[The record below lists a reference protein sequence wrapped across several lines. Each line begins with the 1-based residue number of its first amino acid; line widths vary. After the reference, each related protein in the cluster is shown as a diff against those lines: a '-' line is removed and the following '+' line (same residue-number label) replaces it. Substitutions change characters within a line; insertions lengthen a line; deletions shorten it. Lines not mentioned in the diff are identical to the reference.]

1 MAKPKRK
8 EIFELKTYLMQ
19 DYHSRK
25 VTAQETDQR
34 YIDDK
39 FKVEYLP
46 EGVTQLKTGKAYRMC
61 SAPAEHIITNTPRLY
76 REPVGKA
83 TEAAKRVAI
92 ECNRWLNLL
101 LRQSPQ
107 PLKEHI
113 KKMLG
118 TGEAWIY
125 TAQNI
130 DYDTSSLTTMPVD
143 FVVPHPTIVYVDPE
157 AGIKNGVP
165 NRVIISHDRIAW
177 SIKKQY
183 PQWTW
188 KKRMRDGAERP
199 WFSVVP
205 FTMYIDNEWRYLE
218 ADDEAIFVG
227 MQPTADKDDAV
238 FENMLGFVPFVH
250 CYSGFGEG
258 SADGDPKS
266 LAVSRIRNVYDLIE
280 EYTAIKSILNYTI
293 FEYAIPTVD
302 LIYDPAI
309 GEPSGDIGENY
320 ERAPGSFN
328 MMGLPAGSTFGKS
341 VELTPPPEMFQ
352 YLATIESQIDEED
365 PLGMIGQTMGTSG
378 RQQIEARESALRRY
392 DTIVENSAHAWEQAF
407 GHALR
412 IIEKLGAIRP
422 KNIQK
427 NDINGVYDVRIELK
441 AEDPIANQIRSG
453 DGDRKQQLGIIDWK
467 TNLTEYQ
474 NFTDDEADQIIA
486 NSVVDRVLLND
497 PIMLRTLALD
507 FAQEAGM
514 RDKYEALA
522 AQTEE
527 QANMQ
532 QIPNYGAQGGE
543 PRVGNIK
550 TFTGREMPD
559 MSSPARAKRNN
570 PL

>member
-1 MAKPKRK
+1 
-8 EIFELKTYLMQ
+8 
-19 DYHSRK
+19 
-25 VTAQETDQR
+25 
-34 YIDDK
+34 
-39 FKVEYLP
+39 
-46 EGVTQLKTGKAYRMC
+46 
-61 SAPAEHIITNTPRLY
+61 
-76 REPVGKA
+76 
-83 TEAAKRVAI
+83 
-92 ECNRWLNLL
+92 
-101 LRQSPQ
+101 
-107 PLKEHI
+107 
-113 KKMLG
+113 
-118 TGEAWIY
+118 
-125 TAQNI
+125 
-130 DYDTSSLTTMPVD
+130 
-143 FVVPHPTIVYVDPE
+143 
-157 AGIKNGVP
+157 
-165 NRVIISHDRIAW
+165 
-177 SIKKQY
+177 
-183 PQWTW
+183 
-188 KKRMRDGAERP
+188 
-199 WFSVVP
+199 
-205 FTMYIDNEWRYLE
+205 
-218 ADDEAIFVG
+218 
-227 MQPTADKDDAV
+227 
-238 FENMLGFVPFVH
+238 
-250 CYSGFGEG
+250 
-258 SADGDPKS
+258 
-266 LAVSRIRNVYDLIE
+266 
-280 EYTAIKSILNYTI
+280 
-293 FEYAIPTVD
+293 
-302 LIYDPAI
+302 
-309 GEPSGDIGENY
+309 
-320 ERAPGSFN
+320 
-328 MMGLPAGSTFGKS
+328 
-341 VELTPPPEMFQ
+341 
-352 YLATIESQIDEED
+352 
-365 PLGMIGQTMGTSG
+365 MIGQTIGTSG

-422 KNIQK
+422 KSIQK

-559 MSSPARAKRNN
+559 MSSPARAKSNN